1 MIQHS
6 FFLKLNVIYFFK
18 EVKCKCPITMETDV
32 PVGTRLIESFF
43 SDNIVIP
50 TSDFPKYSILRT
62 SRQKG
67 MLSSLTEDKE
77 VQVSYRG
84 S

>member
-1 MIQHS
+1 
-6 FFLKLNVIYFFK
+6 
-18 EVKCKCPITMETDV
+18 METDI

-50 TSDFPKYSILRT
+50 TSDFPKYSILT
-62 SRQKG
+62 YLSVYLF
-67 MLSSLTEDKE
+67 LSSLTEDKE